1 MIVSQMR
8 VNSKGEWEACSAKTH
23 GPDADLALVFWSE
36 TDERTVAAAA
46 KALKARCPQAILMG
60 CSTGGVVSGRTFL
73 ESAMTATLV
82 SFKETR
88 LESAVARLQ
97 DHANIRDMCR
107 HLVTSLSRTGLT
119 HVFVLS
125 DGLAINGCALA
136 SGLAEFLPSA
146 VVITGGLAGD
156 GERFELTHIL
166 HETKIVSGSVA
177 CLGFY
182 GETLE
187 IGQGTRGGW
196 VPFGPERLITD
207 SRDNV
212 LLELDGESALQLYER
227 YLGKHAKNLPA
238 SGHLFPLHLREPGS
252 SNWVVRTI
260 LGLDRERNALF
271 FGGEMPLGATVRLM
285 RGNMDNLLDGA
296 QEAAELA
303 RRDGGDAL
311 AILVSCVGRKMLLKQ
326 FVEEEI
332 DAVAQIL
339 GPRTTL
345 TGFYSYGE
353 IASGE
358 TGETCCLHNQTM
370 MVTVLQERA

>member
-8 VNSKGEWEACSAKTH
+8 VNSKGEWEACSAKPH
-23 GPDADLALVFWSE
+23 HPDAGLALVFWS
-36 TDERTVAAAA
+36 DMDQNTVTTAIE
-46 KALKARCPQAILMG
+46 ALKAHCPKAIIMG
-60 CSTGGVVSGRTFL
+60 CSSGGVVSGRTFL
-73 ESAMTATLV
+73 ENAMTATLV
-82 SFKETR
+82 SFKETG

-97 DHANIRDMCR
+97 DHADIREMCR
-107 HLVTSLSRTGLT
+107 HLVSSLSRAGLS

-136 SGLAEFLPSA
+136 SGLAEFLPST
-146 VVITGGLAGD
+146 VGITGGLAGD

-166 HETKIVSGSVA
+166 HKTEVMSGSVV

-182 GETLE
+182 GKALE

-196 VPFGPERLITD
+196 LPFGPERLITD
-207 SRDNV
+207 SHDNV

-238 SGHLFPLHLREPGS
+238 SGHLFPLHLREAGS

-271 FGGEMPLGATVRLM
+271 FGGEMPRGATVRLM

-303 RRDGGDAL
+303 RLDGGDAL

-332 DAVAQIL
+332 DAAAQIL

>member
-23 GPDADLALVFWSE
+23 GLDAGLALVFWSE
-36 TDERTVAAAA
+36 TDESTVAAAVE
-46 KALKARCPQAILMG
+46 ALNAHCPQAIIIG
-60 CSTGGVVSGRTFL
+60 CSSGGVVSGRAFL

-97 DHANIRDMCR
+97 DHADIRDMCR
-107 HLVTSLSRTGLT
+107 HLVSSLPRAGLS

-136 SGLAEFLPSA
+136 SGLAEFLPST
-146 VVITGGLAGD
+146 VGITGGLAGD
-156 GERFELTHIL
+156 GDRFERTHIL
-166 HETKIVSGSVA
+166 HKTEIMSGSVT

-182 GETLE
+182 GEALE
-187 IGQGTRGGW
+187 IGQGARGGW
-196 VPFGPERLITD
+196 LPFGPERLITD

-238 SGHLFPLHLREPGS
+238 SGHLFPLHLREAGS

-260 LGLDRERNALF
+260 LGVDRERNALF
-271 FGGEMPLGATVRLM
+271 FGGEMPRGATVRLM

-303 RRDGGDAL
+303 RLDGEDTL

-326 FVEEEI
+326 FVEDEI

-339 GPRTTL
+339 APRTTL

-353 IASGE
+353 IASSV
-358 TGETCCLHNQTM
+358 TGEACCLHNQTM